1 MHAFAETAG
10 GRRDARRTRGVSG
23 NLRLVKEGE
32 GTFVG
37 GKSGQKYGGGT
48 VIAGGTARPR
58 TGVQNSLTYYEARW
72 GEARWGEASR
82 RAVTASV
89 QQQVV
94 RLAGI
99 AGRPVVGPYRFTA
112 ERDHR
117 ARRELAATSA
127 AIP

>member
-1 MHAFAETAG
+1 M
-10 GRRDARRTRGVSG
+10 
-23 NLRLVKEGE
+23 
-32 GTFVG
+32 G

-48 VIAGGTARPR
+48 VVAGGTARPR
-58 TGVQNSLTYYEARW
+58 TGVQHSRTYY
-72 GEARWGEASR
+72 EARWGEASR